1 MAGLVAVV
9 WVFVGV
15 EVVDLEGVLLPTVD
29 LLAVA
34 VEVVR
39 CVGVRV
45 VGLVAAVLVGVDF
58 ADVLVGVRDTAEVE
72 REATA
77 LPVVDFATGVEL
89 LVGAV
94 LVGVVDLPEGDRRFT
109 GALVAV
115 VVEAVFALVL
125 AAAVGVDLVGVDVAD
140 DEET

>member
-45 VGLVAAVLVGVDF
+45 VGLVVAVLVGVDF

-72 REATA
+72 REATT
-77 LPVVDFATGVEL
+77 LPVDFATGVEL